1 MSGCSLRPMAAFLAM
16 LLAVI
21 LLEVPLPASAQDNPL
36 LGSSAPAASDSAAPA
51 TNGDVAAPAATGDEA
66 AAPSEGLLHRVEG
79 FIIKT
84 QRDVNREI
92 NRRLVA
98 VRDGQGLGVI
108 WAGLSI
114 AFLYG
119 VFHALGPGH
128 GKTVIVG
135 YFLGRGG
142 SIGRGVAMAGW
153 IALSHVVGAIVIV
166 LIVHIIL
173 SNSYVTPVEEV
184 TWLRFVSY
192 AAILAIGLVMLVSA
206 IRNRGGHAQCHHD
219 HGHGHDHGHDH
230 HHDHDHDHAAAAKA
244 GMIRRAE
251 QRLLAVA
258 AGFIP
263 CSGAILILVFAFTNG
278 IVLMGVLMA
287 LAIAVGMGLT
297 LAALGI
303 ASVVAHHQV
312 TSRIAAGGAASMALS
327 LLGPVMITLIG
338 LLLLSGAILDPGAGF

>member
-1 MSGCSLRPMAAFLAM
+1 MQMSLRLPRPIGTLMAC
-16 LLAVI
+16 LLAAII
-21 LLEVPLPASAQDNPL
+21 LAHSGPTWAQQNPL
-36 LGSSAPAASDSAAPA
+36 LGGTAPSASDGAAPA
-51 TNGDVAAPAATGDEA
+51 DEA
-66 AAPSEGLLHRVEG
+66 APQSEGLLHRVEG

-98 VRDGQGLGVI
+98 VRDGHGMGVI

-142 SIGRGVAMAGW
+142 SIGRGVAMASW
-153 IALSHVVGAIVIV
+153 TALSHVIGAVAIVLVVHLV
-166 LIVHIIL
+166 LSH
-173 SNSYVTPVEEV
+173 SAVTPVEEV
-184 TWLRFVSY
+184 SWLRFVSY
-192 AAILAIGLVMLVSA
+192 AAILFIGLAMLVSA
-206 IRNRGGHAQCHHD
+206 IRHRGGHAQCHHH
-219 HGHGHDHGHDH
+219 HGHGHE
-230 HHDHDHDHAAAAKA
+230 HDHDHAAAGRA

-251 QRLLAVA
+251 QRLLAIA

-278 IVLMGVLMA
+278 IVMMGVLMA
-287 LAIAVGMGLT
+287 LAIALGMGIT

-303 ASVVAHHQV
+303 ASVIAHHQV
-312 TSRIAAGGAASMALS
+312 AARIAPGGTAALVLS
-327 LLGPVMITLIG
+327 LLGPSVIVLIG
-338 LLLLSGAILDPGAGF
+338 LLLLAGAILDPTLPY

>member
-1 MSGCSLRPMAAFLAM
+1 MQVNGRSWRPETALLAM

-21 LLEVPLPASAQDNPL
+21 LLGMPLRGSAQDNPL
-36 LGSSAPAASDSAAPA
+36 LGSSAPAAADSAVEAPS
-51 TNGDVAAPAATGDEA
+51 DEA
-66 AAPSEGLLHRVEG
+66 APESEGFLRRVEG

-84 QRDVNREI
+84 QRDINREI

-98 VRDGQGLGVI
+98 VRDGQGMGVI

-166 LIVHIIL
+166 LVVHIIL

-192 AAILAIGLVMLVSA
+192 AAILAIGLFMLVSA
-206 IRNRGGHAQCHHD
+206 IRNRGGHAHCHHD
-219 HGHGHDHGHDH
+219 HGHGHEHDH
-230 HHDHDHDHAAAAKA
+230 NHDHEHDPAAAAKA

-312 TSRIAAGGAASMALS
+312 TSRISAGGAASMALA
-327 LLGPVMITLIG
+327 LLGPAMITLIG